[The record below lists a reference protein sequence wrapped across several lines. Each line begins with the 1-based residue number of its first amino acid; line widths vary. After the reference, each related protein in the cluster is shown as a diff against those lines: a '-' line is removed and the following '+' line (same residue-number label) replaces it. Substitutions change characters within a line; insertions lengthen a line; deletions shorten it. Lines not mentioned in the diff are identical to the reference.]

1 MIRPRMAR
9 PVKFL
14 LVSTALF
21 AAASALSACA
31 VSFGSE
37 TIKVPKSKGP
47 LYQGAVLFNQ
57 RCAGCHTLSYAAT
70 HGSASSVRTAQ
81 YNNGPN
87 FDQRCERP
95 VTRVLY
101 AIENGGFSGAI
112 MPQNIVV
119 GQQAKEVAMF
129 VATYS
134 GRKAPLVP
142 GVPNCEHKTVGTIPV
157 LGATGASGT
166 AAATA
171 QAKQGGKVTS
181 QAAGKPKGSKAAG
194 KHKGK
199 NPSTG
204 KGQGLGPG

>member
-9 PVKFL
+9 PVKLF
-14 LVSTALF
+14 LVSTAIF

-31 VSFGSE
+31 SFGTESV
-37 TIKVPKSKGP
+37 KVPKSQGA
-47 LYQGAVLFNQ
+47 LYRGAVLFNQ

-70 HGSASSVRTAQ
+70 HGSAANVRTAQ

-119 GQQAKEVAMF
+119 GQEAKDVAMF

-134 GRKAPLVP
+134 GRKAPKVP
-142 GVPNCEHKTVGTIPV
+142 GVLDCQQKDVGSIPA
-157 LGATGASGT
+157 LSGAGT
-166 AAATA
+166 AAATSQGK
-171 QAKQGGKVTS
+171 QAGKVNATPS
-181 QAAGKPKGSKAAG
+181 GKVSSPSKSTASRA
-194 KHKGK
+194 KRKK
-199 NPSTG
+199 NRKSARRA
-204 KGQGLGPG
+204 